1 MEVKSNERKN
11 SCAAFSCKKYD
22 IIVVHHSAI
31 VIQFYYSLLKFLLP
45 GKKYVLVAHSCFSPE
60 FYYDYSS
67 NFKNKVRAWLQ
78 KHVLNI
84 SDRVVFV
91 SKAGEKSY
99 RDYFKIP
106 DSKCRVVYNGVVLQT
121 EYCKPKKGAVERN
134 HIFKIVFI
142 GRLEKIKGVHLLIG
156 VQQMN

>member
-1 MEVKSNERKN
+1 M
-11 SCAAFSCKKYD
+11 
-22 IIVVHHSAI
+22 
-31 VIQFYYSLLKFLLP
+31 
-45 GKKYVLVAHSCFSPE
+45 LVAHSCFSPE

-106 DSKCRVVYNGVVLQT
+106 DSKCRVVYNGVVPQT
-121 EYCKPKKGAVERN
+121 EYRKPKKGAVERN

-142 GRLEKIKGVHLLIG
+142 GRLEKIKGVHLLIEATDELRKKYP
-156 VQQMN
+156 VQLEVVGYGGETGKSADDV